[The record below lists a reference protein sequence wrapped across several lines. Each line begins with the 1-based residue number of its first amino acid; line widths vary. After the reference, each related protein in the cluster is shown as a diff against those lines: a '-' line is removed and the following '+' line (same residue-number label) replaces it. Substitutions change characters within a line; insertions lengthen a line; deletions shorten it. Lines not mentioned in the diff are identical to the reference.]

1 MLKDCHAFAI
11 VGILLLAFT
20 ELNTEVCKGMP
31 VMVVLLNG
39 VRDIINLAAVPQDLL
54 GLCSI
59 EEEGRGDFEWFCHS
73 SLKAVIG
80 YMVWLKPTPV
90 TVVSFVKWRAT
101 STSSKILISSCKV
114 MERSPVGN
122 KG

>member
-59 EEEGRGDFEWFCHS
+59 EEEDRGDFEWFCHS

-80 YMVWLKPTPV
+80 LHG
-90 TVVSFVKWRAT
+90 VVEAH
-101 STSSKILISSCKV
+101 SSDGGFICK
-114 MERSPVGN
+114 MEGN
-122 KG
+122 FNFIEDTDIFL